1 MYRKRTNQL
10 KRMKT
15 TENIKLHIIHCKL
28 VYSFALVWLL
38 FSFYTFTL
46 QIWKILHIRIMGN
59 IQQGVSQLLWRRY
72 WHIIIIQSLLSIIL

>member
-1 MYRKRTNQL
+1 
-10 KRMKT
+10 MKT

-46 QIWKILHIRIMGN
+46 QIWKISKDKENGTFITCIGMKGVLPSA
-59 IQQGVSQLLWRRY
+59 IQVWGIVY
-72 WHIIIIQSLLSIIL
+72 